1 LPKLTFKIPHSQT
14 REDAR
19 HRLEQFTE
27 GLKSKFQGQVSDLE
41 ESWNDNHLNYGFKT
55 FGIRISGDIKINDN
69 DLDVCCD
76 LPLTAMIF
84 KGKIESELKQQLG
97 RLMG

>member
-1 LPKLTFKIPHSQT
+1 MPKLNFKIPHSQS

-19 HRLEQFTE
+19 HRLERFTD

-41 ESWNDNHLNYGFKT
+41 ESWNGDHLNFGFKT
-55 FGIRISGDIKINDN
+55 FGIRIAGDITINDS

-76 LPLTAMIF
+76 LPLTAMMF
-84 KGKIESELKQQLG
+84 KGKIQSEVQQQLG
-97 RLMG
+97 RLMV

>member
-1 LPKLTFKIPHSQT
+1 LNFKIPHSQS

-19 HRLEQFTE
+19 HRLERFTD

-41 ESWNDNHLNYGFKT
+41 ESWNGDHLNFGFKT
-55 FGIRISGDIKINDN
+55 FGIRIAGDITINDS

-76 LPLTAMIF
+76 LPLTAMMF
-84 KGKIESELKQQLG
+84 KGKIQSEVQQQLG
-97 RLMG
+97 RLMV